1 MSPGVATPAVTGRAS
16 QNSQHWAP
24 CTPPLPSAKVSSS
37 SYRHSLRARMEHGTA
52 DNPRGQALALQEGPR
67 STLWQQEQGAVG
79 AGCAP
84 TLARL

>member
-1 MSPGVATPAVTGRAS
+1 
-16 QNSQHWAP
+16 
-24 CTPPLPSAKVSSS
+24 
-37 SYRHSLRARMEHGTA
+37 MEHGTA